1 MTPNGIADYKQIN
14 SILFF
19 PSSTLVG
26 EWQGNGWGDVG
37 KVSYLCSMIDVEI
50 CCNSVA
56 SAVAARAGGARR
68 IELCRDLEC
77 GGLTPSDEDIAR
89 CVHDLGLRTHV
100 LVRPRAGDFCYS
112 DAEIIEIEESLMRCR
127 TLGAAAVV
135 VGFLTKDRFVDEELT
150 RHIVRL
156 AAPMEVTFH
165 RAFDEARQEPLE
177 ALHAIARCGCHRLLT
192 SGQAPTALEGAEVI
206 RRLVGTTPVKILAG
220 SGITS
225 GNVRRLL
232 QLTGVSE
239 VHGSCKETL
248 PDGTVQTDPMQVK
261 ELIHNTLI

>member
-1 MTPNGIADYKQIN
+1 M
-14 SILFF
+14 
-19 PSSTLVG
+19 VR
-26 EWQGNGWGDVG
+26 EWQEEGRRHVG

-56 SAVAARAGGARR
+56 SAKAALAGGARR

-112 DAEIIEIEESLMRCR
+112 DAEIIEIEETLMRCR

-135 VGFLTKDRFVDEELT
+135 VGFLTKDGIVDEELT

-165 RAFDEARQEPLE
+165 RAFDEALQEPLA
-177 ALHAIARCGCHRLLT
+177 ALAAVARCGCHRLLT
-192 SGQAPTALEGAEVI
+192 SGQAATALQGAEVI
-206 RRLVGTTPVKILAG
+206 RRLVGATSVKILAG
-220 SGITS
+220 SGITPW
-225 GNVRRLL
+225 NVADLL
-232 QLTGVSE
+232 AATGVRE
-239 VHGSCKETL
+239 VHGSCKATL
-248 PDGTVQTDPMQVK
+248 PDGTLQTDAEQVK
-261 ELIHNTLI
+261 QLIFNS